1 MNHTVRNGMI
11 ASVTILAGLG
21 LTQCSNR
28 TDTANVSKATSVEA
42 IQNDGD
48 LIVLTLEGPTTYRG
62 TRDGPVGYEAE
73 LVQQFAD
80 TLGVTPKFIKMNSI
94 DELLKAMEKGRGHIA
109 AAGLTITEMRGSRLT
124 FGPAYKEVS
133 EIVVC
138 GPGVIAP
145 KTAEDLLDVDLT
157 ILASSS
163 YQETLETLR
172 IDYPQ
177 LEWSTQNAGSAM
189 PIIRRVETGA
199 IDCTVADSHLAEYA
213 RRLFPDLKVSMSL
226 TKPRPLGWVYNEK
239 INGMD
244 QALAGW
250 FIEAHASGY
259 LAELDESWFGHL
271 DEFDYIEVLRFV
283 ERVNE
288 RLPEFRTYFETAASE
303 TEFDWHLLAA
313 QAYQESHWDP
323 DARSPTGVR
332 GLMML
337 TNRTASEVGVTNR
350 LDPAQSVKG
359 GAEYLQR
366 IYDRL
371 PEDITGK
378 DRTWFALAAYN
389 IGLGH
394 VYDAR
399 KLAVRQGLDPSS
411 WDDIE
416 RMLPLLT
423 RAKYYQ
429 TVKHGYARGYEPV
442 RYVERIRDYY
452 GMLRA
457 NVPV

>member
-157 ILASSS
+157 ILAGSS

-172 IDYPQ
+172 INYPQ

-199 IDCTVADSHLAEYA
+199 VDCTVADSHLA
-213 RRLFPDLKVSMSL
+213 
-226 TKPRPLGWVYNEK
+226 
-239 INGMD
+239 
-244 QALAGW
+244 
-250 FIEAHASGY
+250 
-259 LAELDESWFGHL
+259 
-271 DEFDYIEVLRFV
+271 
-283 ERVNE
+283 
-288 RLPEFRTYFETAASE
+288 
-303 TEFDWHLLAA
+303 
-313 QAYQESHWDP
+313 
-323 DARSPTGVR
+323 
-332 GLMML
+332 
-337 TNRTASEVGVTNR
+337 
-350 LDPAQSVKG
+350 
-359 GAEYLQR
+359 
-366 IYDRL
+366 
-371 PEDITGK
+371 
-378 DRTWFALAAYN
+378 
-389 IGLGH
+389 
-394 VYDAR
+394 
-399 KLAVRQGLDPSS
+399 
-411 WDDIE
+411 
-416 RMLPLLT
+416 
-423 RAKYYQ
+423 
-429 TVKHGYARGYEPV
+429 
-442 RYVERIRDYY
+442 
-452 GMLRA
+452 
-457 NVPV
+457 